1 VAFESLRTGAMKQ
14 DPLSLFSHKRESGM
28 FERCLHTD
36 WLDAAMGVKE
46 TETGY
51 RDNWRIWLADAAS
64 AEFSVVCRLLKK
76 RELPGG

>member
-1 VAFESLRTGAMKQ
+1 
-14 DPLSLFSHKRESGM
+14 M